1 VTTTS
6 RSAAVTV
13 GRSRP
18 SAALLSAS
26 LLGLLV
32 GLVGCT
38 AQPAPQTA
46 PAAAGTAQAPALAPS
61 TKPSAA
67 PALPYDVRPLLT
79 PSRKYFGAGMDGAP
93 TSMGPVEAFTA
104 KVGKQPNMLLY
115 FAGWGDGFNG
125 QGVRNAWDI
134 GALPV
139 MSWEP
144 YSPSL
149 AAIADGATDAYVRK
163 VASDVRA
170 LNLPVAI
177 SLAHEMNGFWYPW
190 GTRNASPADFTRA
203 WQRVHDIFL
212 DVGATNVIW
221 VWSPNVVNSLPE
233 VPLKP
238 FYPGDSYVD
247 WIGVVGY
254 YETGGERTFATL
266 FGPTRTEVRTFSQ
279 KPLLILETGV
289 ESGSRKAKDIADLFA
304 GVAASSDVV
313 GFNWFNYFRRADWR
327 VDSDPGAL
335 AQFRA
340 SAQNDVFGF
349 DVRKP

>member
-1 VTTTS
+1 
-6 RSAAVTV
+6 
-13 GRSRP
+13 
-18 SAALLSAS
+18 
-26 LLGLLV
+26 
-32 GLVGCT
+32 
-38 AQPAPQTA
+38 
-46 PAAAGTAQAPALAPS
+46 
-61 TKPSAA
+61 
-67 PALPYDVRPLLT
+67 
-79 PSRKYFGAGMDGAP
+79 
-93 TSMGPVEAFTA
+93 
-104 KVGKQPNMLLY
+104 
-115 FAGWGDGFNG
+115 
-125 QGVRNAWDI
+125 
-134 GALPV
+134 

-190 GTRNASPADFTRA
+190 GTRNASPATTSHGRGSGFTTC
-203 WQRVHDIFL
+203 FL
-212 DVGATNVIW
+212 DVGRRTSSGCGAQMSSTRC
-221 VWSPNVVNSLPE
+221 LRCR
-233 VPLKP
+233 KP
-238 FYPGDSYVD
+238 FYPRLLRRLDRRG
-247 WIGVVGY
+247 GA
-254 YETGGERTFATL
+254 ETGGERTFRDA
-266 FGPTRTEVRTFSQ
+266 VRPDSDRSPHVLQ

-313 GFNWFNYFRRADWR
+313 GFNWFNYVRRADWR
-327 VDSDPGAL
+327 VDSEPGAL